1 LSRQEDPLPPDVD
14 LDKEERDPAAEEEED
29 TARREYAAEL
39 ARREKELA
47 QASREM
53 PALSAPD
60 KDGEDKQVRREVS
73 TQEVEVDESALVH
86 MLEEDEEG
94 EGEEVLS
101 DLRPRV
107 LVIEGDTVFATEI
120 SNELAANGF
129 AAKVIPDGKEVIKNA
144 SAYSPAMI
152 LLCVELPGLSGYLVC
167 NQLKQHPELKKIPL
181 ILMSAEA
188 TTDTFK
194 QHKKLATRADGYLT
208 KPFQHDLLLKK
219 VAALTSQ
226 QAITP
231 PGVEDDEEA
240 AAPATRDRV
249 GEGGKGMDTWLLL
262 VLAVVVLA
270 GAVVAVY
277 FLVF

>member
-1 LSRQEDPLPPDVD
+1 LPPDVD
-14 LDKEERDPAAEEEED
+14 LEKEERDPAAEEEED

-39 ARREKELA
+39 ARKEKELA
-47 QASREM
+47 ASREM
-53 PALSAPD
+53 PPAAD
-60 KDGEDKQVRREVS
+60 KDIAKKRSEVS

-129 AAKVIPDGKEVIKNA
+129 AAKAISDGKEVIKNA
-144 SAYSPAMI
+144 STYSPALI

-167 NQLKQHPELKKIPL
+167 NQLKQHPELQKIPL

-188 TTDTFK
+188 TSDTFK

-208 KPFQHDLLLKK
+208 KPFQPDLLLKK

-231 PGVEDDEEA
+231 PEAEDDEEE
-240 AAPATRDRV
+240 AAPATRGSA
-249 GEGGKGMDTWLLL
+249 GEGGKSMDTWLLL
-262 VLAVVVLA
+262 VLALVVLA
-270 GAVVAVY
+270 GAIVAVY